1 MGHQMVFKAWL
12 INKLDTEACG
22 SYIYQLDEKFDTM

>member
-12 INKLDTEACG
+12 INKLKTGAGGKLIHHHEVFME
-22 SYIYQLDEKFDTM
+22 IL